1 MNMWLSG
8 ALNAGVVDGNVLIPA
23 GYSNSL
29 QQLGHFTWHWAWP
42 VNWHAS
48 LYIAVLS
55 VIFLVDIKRE
65 KLKENEG
72 SREWPDEIEYLSVHC
87 NV

>member
-1 MNMWLSG
+1 M
-8 ALNAGVVDGNVLIPA
+8 
-23 GYSNSL
+23 
-29 QQLGHFTWHWAWP
+29 
-42 VNWHAS
+42 NWHAS